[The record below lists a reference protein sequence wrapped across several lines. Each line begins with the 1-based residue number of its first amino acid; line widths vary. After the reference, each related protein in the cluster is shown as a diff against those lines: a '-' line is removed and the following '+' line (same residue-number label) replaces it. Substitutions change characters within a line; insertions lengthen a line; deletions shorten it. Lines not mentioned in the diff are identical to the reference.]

1 MYYTGLSDKQLLVN
15 HMGSPIIT
23 IDLHGLFRDEAVK
36 VIDKALKNADN
47 STYQIKLVHGYN
59 RGTSLKTMIIE
70 EYRYHPKVL
79 RVQPGDN
86 LGTTILVLREL

>member
-1 MYYTGLSDKQLLVN
+1 
-15 HMGSPIIT
+15 MGKPIID
-23 IDLHGLFRDEAVK
+23 IDLHGLFRDEAIK
-36 VIDKALKNADN
+36 VIDKALKNADS

-59 RGTSLKTMIIE
+59 RGTSLKSMIID

>member
-1 MYYTGLSDKQLLVN
+1 
-15 HMGSPIIT
+15 MGNPIIT
-23 IDLHGLFRDEAVK
+23 IDLHGMFRDEAIK
-36 VIDKALKNADN
+36 TIDKALKTADN
-47 STYQIKLVHGYN
+47 STYQISLVHGYN
-59 RGTSLKTMIIE
+59 RGTSLKSMIME